1 MHVPTPIDK
10 EILFDE
16 DQFVVS
22 KTDIK
27 GNITYGNRLF
37 IELTGYSKDE
47 LLGAPHNIIRHPDMP
62 AAVFWLLWD
71 TVQKGNEINAYV
83 KNLAKSGAYYWVFA
97 NVTPS
102 FDSEGKIIGYHS
114 IRRAPTKEQIKK
126 VLPLYQALLEIEK
139 NQGLEASVRHLV
151 DLLNSTG
158 VSYEEF
164 IFSL

>member
-1 MHVPTPIDK
+1 MFVPTPIDK
-10 EILFDE
+10 ELLFDE

-22 KTDIK
+22 KTDTK
-27 GNITYGNRLF
+27 GFITYGNRLF
-37 IELTGYSKDE
+37 IELTGYTKEE
-47 LLGAPHNIIRHPDMP
+47 LLGANHNIIRHPDMP

-102 FDSEGKIIGYHS
+102 FDSEGEIIGYHS
-114 IRRAPTKEQIKK
+114 IRRAPKKEQIQKIM
-126 VLPLYQALLEIEK
+126 PIYQQLLDIEK
-139 NQGLEASVRHLV
+139 EQGLESSIQYLV
-151 DLLNSTG
+151 DMLNSAG

-164 IFSL
+164 VFSL